1 MLGVLLIRIFTFQV
15 AQILLRR
22 SHKNARRTHGLQ
34 GGAFGIRILGVH
46 HFGSFSYFL
55 YWSLTGFILQ
65 WGMMAFSHF
74 RLAAQSL
81 PRLVKSTSIPVCI
94 AVSEKNCNGLCL
106 GHTCPPSCCLGDRA
120 VWLTAHHNHR
130 AYREA
135 QTIYV
140 HDIWPAWVCSLIP
153 S

>member
-1 MLGVLLIRIFTFQV
+1 MFCWLGFLHFKWHKSYSEGHTRMLE
-15 AQILLRR
+15 
-22 SHKNARRTHGLQ
+22 GLMDSKVEH
-34 GGAFGIRILGVH
+34 LESESWGVH

-81 PRLVKSTSIPVCI
+81 QRLVKSTSIPVCI